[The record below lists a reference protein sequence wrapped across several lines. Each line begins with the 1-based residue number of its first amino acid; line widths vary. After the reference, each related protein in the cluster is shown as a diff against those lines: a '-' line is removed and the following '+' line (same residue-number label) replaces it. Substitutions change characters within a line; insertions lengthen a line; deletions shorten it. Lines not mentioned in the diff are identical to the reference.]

1 MVSNSSGSILGT
13 LFTKS
18 SKYLPILVSGWILLA
33 FKCKCWNKFN
43 FNIQH
48 AYLNRNYN
56 HTCIYQF
63 SEKVS
68 YPELTSTSSTY
79 SKTSVSFSW
88 RLEHARS
95 TWVKSLTMLTVR
107 LLLDFPCWIKS
118 TGKKHVIF
126 NIYSFWHLSVLL
138 QNNHV
143 TVTLIQEIFKEMSYL
158 TPNFLWLVCVDFYLH
173 WSEHASYCLSRYS
186 NVSTEQK
193 YLVWAW
199 FNFQAILPEC
209 N

>member
-138 QNNHV
+138 QNNHSRN
-143 TVTLIQEIFKEMSYL
+143 IQRNELSHPQLSLAHMCW
-158 TPNFLWLVCVDFYLH
+158 FLLALEWTCIL
-173 WSEHASYCLSRYS
+173 LS
-186 NVSTEQK
+186 
-193 YLVWAW
+193 
-199 FNFQAILPEC
+199 FQVLQC
-209 N
+209 